1 MWKLPN
7 EKQGERNLP
16 SKRKVAVFSSFRYL
30 ILKLW
35 DVTWKVKLV
44 SSYWMR
50 KLGLRNTCKLQKA
63 EYAFDV
69 RAICRYCFNCIQII
83 VPYIYCKFHTFSF
96 STRIYSHFL
105 LWVFFFALCFFL
117 FLFMLLPS
125 VVLYLKRNSR
135 NSLFLSYHLLSL
147 QGGFPA
153 RLLPLELQSRY
164 MPLHAHTFSE
174 SSCYSGCVCLKIA
187 ISNSI
192 RMISVWTQNI

>member
-1 MWKLPN
+1 MPLMSVLFVGTVLIAYKSLC
-7 EKQGERNLP
+7 LTFI
-16 SKRKVAVFSSFRYL
+16 ASFIPFHSPPGFTL
-30 ILKLW
+30 I
-35 DVTWKVKLV
+35 
-44 SSYWMR
+44 
-50 KLGLRNTCKLQKA
+50 
-63 EYAFDV
+63 
-69 RAICRYCFNCIQII
+69 
-83 VPYIYCKFHTFSF
+83 SF
-96 STRIYSHFL
+96 CGF
-105 LWVFFFALCFFL
+105 FFFALCFFL